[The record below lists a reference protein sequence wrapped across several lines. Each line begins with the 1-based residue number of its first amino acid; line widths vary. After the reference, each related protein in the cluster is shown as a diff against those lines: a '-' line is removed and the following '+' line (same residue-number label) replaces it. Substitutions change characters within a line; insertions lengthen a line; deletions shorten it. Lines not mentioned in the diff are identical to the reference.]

1 MPDILPVRMQDQLHR
16 RKPDLRKEQIRIAGD
31 DEQLI
36 QEERFDRLSQIAPA
50 AACSME
56 LRRFIWYTSIEAMDI
71 TSFWT

>member
-56 LRRFIWYTSIEAMDI
+56 LWRHDWFISTAVTDI
-71 TSFWT
+71 ISY